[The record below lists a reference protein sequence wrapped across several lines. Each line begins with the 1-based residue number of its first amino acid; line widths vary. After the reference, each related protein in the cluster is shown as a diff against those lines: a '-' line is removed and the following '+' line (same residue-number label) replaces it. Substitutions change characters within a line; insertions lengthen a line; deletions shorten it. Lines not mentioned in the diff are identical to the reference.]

1 MQQDNNMDNKLQQLE
16 NQRLPDLSHMD
27 EHWINMET
35 MLQDSH
41 KPAGGVFSLAGRRL
55 LGWVAAVA
63 VLVAL
68 FFGGRYY
75 LNRNDG
81 NDTVAINNTAPS
93 KNNIIISD
101 SSKKDSVS
109 SNIQPSNN
117 SAIQPFSKTTIQ
129 QSAISFSRH
138 YIPKRNSNVTINF
151 YPCDSSGAL
160 SSDHL
165 PDSIKQAYA
174 QKETEAMN
182 AYMLSEF
189 WGRMEKQIQQ
199 FTIDNRFDTML
210 VCTEG
215 TRLRIPAG
223 AFSGSNDKISIEVKE
238 FYTYQDMIA
247 NKLSTTS
254 NGQQLV
260 SDGMLS
266 VKAIRNGKE
275 VDLTGLKPM
284 EIVMPRRDSSE
295 EMQLFTGQQFG
306 PSLMISPGVDTV
318 NVAGAGSGNINWIPA
333 GRFQGMPKKR
343 YLVKSF
349 DPYGQPYKVREN
361 ANGVSIAKFVIKRN
375 CTLSNEKALEGLRG
389 HFEMFYNRIKLKRS
403 WSNRPHKL
411 FSKQALPFVGDSVL
425 MDYQSAKALKLATP
439 EELARV
445 EAQMRKDT
453 ADYEKGLKGMA
464 SYQFTVSKLG
474 YINCDRFQNT
484 PGERIEFTFDLGN
497 DKNVSNFTTVLAFQK
512 YRSVLNGVIA
522 GGRVLFQKVPKNSKV
537 YLISVGAKD
546 GKIYSCIQP
555 YMAENKI
562 VSDLPFEETS
572 PEQFKKKIAA
582 LDF

>member
-27 EHWINMET
+27 EHWAEMEA
-35 MLQDSH
+35 MLQGNN

-63 VLVAL
+63 ALVAL
-68 FFGGRYY
+68 FFGGRYF

-81 NDTVAINNTAPS
+81 NDTVVIKTNVPS
-93 KNNIIISD
+93 KNNIISKD
-101 SSKKDSVS
+101 SSEKDTVSV
-109 SNIQPSNN
+109 
-117 SAIQPFSKTTIQ
+117 TIQ
-129 QSAISFSRH
+129 QFNNSTIQPPAISFTGH
-138 YIPKRNSNVTINF
+138 YTSKNNHNVTINF
-151 YPCDSSGAL
+151 YPCDSSGKL
-160 SSDHL
+160 SSDKL
-165 PDSIKQAYA
+165 PDSVKQAYA

-182 AYMLSEF
+182 AFLLGEF
-189 WGRMEKQIQQ
+189 WGRIEKQSQL
-199 FTIDNRFDTML
+199 FTIDNRFDTLL
-210 VCTEG
+210 VCAEG
-215 TRLRIPAG
+215 TRLSIPAG
-223 AFSGSNDKISIEVKE
+223 AFAGGNDKISIEVKE

-266 VKAIRNGKE
+266 VKAIRDGKE

-284 EIVMPRRDSSE
+284 QIVMPRRDSSE
-295 EMQLFTGQQFG
+295 DMQLFTGKQTG
-306 PSLMISPGVDTV
+306 PSLMFRQGVDTV
-318 NVAGAGSGNINWIPA
+318 DVAGFSAGNINWIPA
-333 GRFQGMPKKR
+333 GRFEGMPKKR
-343 YLVKSF
+343 YFVKSF

-361 ANGVSIAKFVIKRN
+361 ANGVSIAKFVIKKN
-375 CTLSNEKALEGLRG
+375 CPLSNEKALEGLRG

-403 WSNRPHKL
+403 WNNRPHKL
-411 FSKQALPFVGDSVL
+411 FSKQPLPFVGDSIL
-425 MDYQSAKALKLATP
+425 MDYLSAKALKLATP

-453 ADYEKGLKGMA
+453 AEYEKGLKGMA

-484 PGERIEFTFDLGN
+484 PGERIEFTFDLGD

-522 GGRVLFQKVPKNSKV
+522 GGRVLFQKIPKDAKV

-546 GKIYSCIQP
+546 GKVYSCVQP
-555 YMAENKI
+555 YMSENKI